1 MINYSLLFSN
11 LKTRIMTTT
20 ERTRY
25 SDADLDEFKNLIT
38 DKLKKAEEE
47 LVFYKNQLAER
58 ADGDDAKLKG
68 LDDGNVSTEIERITQ
83 MAARQG
89 KLIKHLQNALIRIEN
104 KVYGVCRETGKL
116 ISKERL
122 RAVPH
127 ATLSIQAKM
136 QRK

>member
-1 MINYSLLFSN
+1 
-11 LKTRIMTTT
+11 MTTT

-25 SDADLDEFKNLIT
+25 SDVELDEFKVLIT
-38 DKLKKAEEE
+38 DKLKEAEEE
-47 LVFYKNQLAER
+47 FVFYKNQLSER
-58 ADGDDAKLKG
+58 ADGDNAKLKG
-68 LDDGNVSTEIERITQ
+68 LDDGNVSAEVERITQ
-83 MAARQG
+83 MAGRQG

-136 QRK
+136 KRK

>member
-1 MINYSLLFSN
+1 
-11 LKTRIMTTT
+11 MTTT

-25 SDADLDEFKNLIT
+25 SDAELEEFKVLIT
-38 DKLKKAEEE
+38 DKLQKAEDE
-47 LVFYKNQLAER
+47 LTFYKNQLAER

-68 LDDGNVSTEIERITQ
+68 LDDGNVSAEVERITQ

-136 QRK
+136 GRK

>member
-1 MINYSLLFSN
+1 MIRTPYIFSP
-11 LKTRIMTTT
+11 KTRIMTTT

-25 SDADLDEFKNLIT
+25 SDVELDEFKVLIS

-47 LVFYKNQLAER
+47 LNFYKNQLAER

-68 LDDGNVSTEIERITQ
+68 LDDGNVSAEVERITQ

-136 QRK
+136 ERK

>member
-1 MINYSLLFSN
+1 
-11 LKTRIMTTT
+11 MTTT

-25 SDADLDEFKNLIT
+25 SDADLDEFKVLIS

-47 LVFYKNQLAER
+47 LVFYKKQLAER

-68 LDDGNVSTEIERITQ
+68 LDDGNVSAEVERITQ

-136 QRK
+136 ERK